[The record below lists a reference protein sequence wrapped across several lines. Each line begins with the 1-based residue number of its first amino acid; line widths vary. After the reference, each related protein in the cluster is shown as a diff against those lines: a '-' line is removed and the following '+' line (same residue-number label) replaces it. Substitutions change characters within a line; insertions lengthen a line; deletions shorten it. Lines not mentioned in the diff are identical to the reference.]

1 MRRCVRGQ
9 AKARVIVTSGGGA
22 GRRATPE
29 GWVASAGPGYSE
41 LIGRTPMHR
50 KPSALVFALA
60 LAGCFQGHY
69 SNRLPPGYQGQY
81 IAGRAALQEGDI
93 ERGAE
98 LLAAAARSEHPF
110 AEIEYARVLA
120 FGQGV
125 EKDRAEAI
133 RLLESA
139 YTKSSARKTD
149 AAFYLGRLLIDDQ
162 PARALELLLYARAH
176 GRRGAEYEI
185 GTLLAERGDMA
196 EAETYWREAAA
207 AGRLEAQEK
216 LAALYH
222 NRGQHAEAQGYGA
235 QVLAQYR
242 ARADQGDIGAM
253 RRLARAYDEGVLTDA
268 DPKVHWHWVER
279 AAEAGD
285 AVSQG
290 VLARAYLEG
299 SDRTVDG
306 PRGQQWAE
314 RAIAQGYAPAK
325 AYLGRALLR
334 GEVLPT
340 DLGRAETLLK
350 EAAEAGHSAAQTDL
364 GHAYL
369 TGSPLSRDPEAGLRW
384 LEAAISQGSSS
395 AMTVLGYAYWSGDG
409 VPQDRAKAEEL
420 LGRAADLGH
429 PSAKRFMESR
439 A

>member
-1 MRRCVRGQ
+1 M
-9 AKARVIVTSGGGA
+9 
-22 GRRATPE
+22 
-29 GWVASAGPGYSE
+29 
-41 LIGRTPMHR
+41 PMHR
-50 KPSALVFALA
+50 EAGVLVLALA
-60 LAGCFQGHY
+60 LTGCIQGHY
-69 SNRLPPGYQGQY
+69 SNRLPTGYQSQLT
-81 IAGRAALQEGDI
+81 AGRAALQEGDAK
-93 ERGAE
+93 RGAE
-98 LLAAAARSEHPF
+98 LLAAAARSGHPS

-120 FGQGV
+120 FGLGV
-125 EKDRAEAI
+125 EKDRGEAI

-139 YTKSSARKTD
+139 FAKSSPRKAD
-149 AAFYLGRLLIDDQ
+149 AAFYLGRLLMDDQ

-176 GRRGAEYEI
+176 GKPGAEYEI
-185 GTLLAERGDMA
+185 GTLLAERGEMA

-216 LAALYH
+216 LATLH
-222 NRGQHAEAQGYGA
+222 HDRGQHAEAQGYGA

-242 ARADQGDIGAM
+242 ARADQGDVGAM
-253 RRLARAYDEGVLTDA
+253 RRLARAYDQGVLAGA
-268 DPKVHWHWVER
+268 DREAHWQWVER
-279 AAEAGD
+279 AGEAGD
-285 AVSQG
+285 VVSQA

-299 SDRTVDG
+299 RDRPVDG
-306 PRGQQWAE
+306 PRGQHWAE

-350 EAAEAGHSAAQTDL
+350 EAAEAGMSAAQTDL
-364 GHAYL
+364 GNAYL
-369 TGSPLSRDPEAGLRW
+369 TGSPLSRDPDAGLRW

-395 AMTVLGYAYWSGDG
+395 AMTALGYAYWNGDG
-409 VPQDRAKAEEL
+409 VPQDRAKAKEL

-429 PSAKRFMESR
+429 PSAKRFMENG

>member
-1 MRRCVRGQ
+1 
-9 AKARVIVTSGGGA
+9 
-22 GRRATPE
+22 
-29 GWVASAGPGYSE
+29 
-41 LIGRTPMHR
+41 MHR
-50 KPSALVFALA
+50 KPSALVLALA
-60 LAGCFQGHY
+60 LTGCIQGHY
-69 SNRLPPGYQGQY
+69 TNRLPPGYQAQLT
-81 IAGRAALQEGDI
+81 AGRAAVKEGDT

-98 LLAAAARSEHPF
+98 LLAAAARSGHPS

-120 FGQGV
+120 FGQGG
-125 EKDRAEAI
+125 EEDRAEAI

-139 YTKSSARKTD
+139 YAKSSARKAD

-162 PARALELLLYARAH
+162 PDRALELLLYARAN
-176 GRRGAEYEI
+176 GKQGAEYEI
-185 GTLLAERGDMA
+185 GTLLAEQGDMA

-216 LAALYH
+216 LAELYH
-222 NRGQHAEAQGYGA
+222 DRGQHAEAQGYGA

-242 ARADQGDIGAM
+242 ARADQGDVGAM
-253 RRLARAYDEGVLTDA
+253 RRLASAYDEGVLTAA
-268 DPKVHWHWVER
+268 DPEAHWQWVER

-290 VLARAYLEG
+290 TLARAYLEG
-299 SDRTVDG
+299 RDRPVDG
-306 PRGQQWAE
+306 PRGQHWAE
-314 RAIAQGYAPAK
+314 RAIAQGYVPAK

-340 DLGRAETLLK
+340 DLGRAESLLE
-350 EAAEAGHSAAQTDL
+350 EAAEAGDSAAQTDL
-364 GHAYL
+364 GRAYL

-395 AMTVLGYAYWSGDG
+395 AMTVLGYAYWNGDG

-420 LGRAADLGH
+420 LGRAAELGH